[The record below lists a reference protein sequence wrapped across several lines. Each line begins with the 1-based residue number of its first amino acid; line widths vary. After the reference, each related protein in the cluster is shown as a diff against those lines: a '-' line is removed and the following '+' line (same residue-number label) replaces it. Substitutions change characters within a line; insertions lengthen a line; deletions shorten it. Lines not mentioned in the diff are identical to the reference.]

1 MALQITDSDFET
13 EVLQSPVPVL
23 VDFWAP
29 WCGPCKMISPIVDQ
43 IAVELA
49 GQAKV
54 CKVNVDEEPALA
66 AQFGVISI
74 PSLFVIENGEIKNK
88 AQGAQTKAKLM
99 ALVDQ

>member
-1 MALQITDSDFET
+1 MKVLHINNQSFQR
-13 EVLQSPVPVL
+13 EVMESEQPVL
-23 VDFWAP
+23 LDFFAP
-29 WCGPCKMISPIVDQ
+29 WCGPCRMVSPVLDQ
-43 IAVELA
+43 LA
-49 GQAKV
+49 EERPDIKV